1 MARNLYSQLPV
12 YALVLG
18 LLGRAV
24 EATTG
29 NDLDDYAY
37 FTKAFKVKVEP
48 SITFPQS
55 TGVEVDNEAEVVPW
69 KPLLATEVDGLPRKK
84 MCWGKFKQTH
94 FLYPDQSN
102 CFEIAAQASKICTKA
117 EFQGDSLKRLIFAV
131 EKEQKCPDGFTDD
144 VSDNGFHK
152 VDDKEVF
159 FGEHHALIVAP
170 YFGNCKDCPKCTVQF
185 LSIGSNY
192 DKVKM
197 RDSLGI
203 DEKDLNDYFPDEGLE
218 YFGKTDSQELQQYLP
233 FYKSA
238 AAVGTE
244 YYSKYFTRLS
254 MRGINMIVLN
264 EMVRKIHD
272 QIALDVCPPHI
283 TSKTSTIEG
292 QSTLDDGDRDIR
304 HFYGMIPNDRVTA
317 MTTSSMTLPPAN
329 SPVKWELDS
338 HTYVGKNEEAFTYQA
353 SSGPT
358 SKANN
363 VEVMG
368 ENDFKAANGRVFKKY
383 IEFTKNALNGCY
395 RPDQWEDAMWGK
407 VVTAALRHW
416 IDVSTHQENLV
427 AERATNEYL
436 RTQTYTASLAS
447 VVLYSDLFAPDADCS
462 TTILNV
468 CRKNFSSTVTEETI
482 DYTKTTVLDVVKIKQ
497 SSS

>member
-283 TSKTSTIEG
+283 TSATTTIEG
-292 QSTLDDGDRDIR
+292 QSEVNDGGPHDIR
-304 HFYGMIPNDRVTA
+304 NFYGMIPNNDVLPDMVT
-317 MTTSSMTLPPAN
+317 SMSVPAVN
-329 SPVKWELDS
+329 SPAEWRLDS
-338 HTYVGKNEEAFTYQA
+338 HTYVGKNEAAFTYQA
-353 SSGPT
+353 SNGLSTP
-358 SKANN
+358 KAND
-363 VEVMG
+363 VIVMK
-368 ENDFKAANGRVFKKY
+368 EDEFKAANLRVFEDY
-383 IEFTKNALNGCY
+383 IAFTKTALDDCY
-395 RPDQWEDAMWGK
+395 GKEMPESKWGE

-416 IDVSTHQENLV
+416 IDVSNHKKNLD
-427 AERATNEYL
+427 AESVTNEYL
-436 RTQTYTASLAS
+436 STKTYTASLAS
-447 VVLYSDLFAPDADCS
+447 VVLYSDFDQGKDCS
-462 TTILNV
+462 QTMLKTLRGKFKQTI
-468 CRKNFSSTVTEETI
+468 TEKI
-482 DYTKTTVLDVVKIKQ
+482 DYTKTTVLQVVKMKR
-497 SSS
+497 SSP